1 MSENTGKTDAS
12 MQGPSLNKGGMN
24 RKRIVIAVVVAV
36 VIVAGCGM
44 FAWHNSPSFCGTVC
58 HAPMSKYVSDFEAG
72 QVDGGSSAMLA
83 AYHAADADMN
93 CLSCHEAKID
103 EQVTEGMSWVS
114 GSYNFDS
121 SSQMLES
128 RSGEFATA
136 EFCLRIGCHDGINTV
151 DDLTA
156 ATADKEFNPHD
167 WSQHGVVACGNCHK
181 AHETSE
187 FYCTQC
193 HLDATY
199 SSVPNGWNVSIDG
212 TTYKVENG
220 QLNELQK

>member
-1 MSENTGKTDAS
+1 MSENTEKVAE
-12 MQGPSLNKGGMN
+12 QAAKPAPKKGATRG
-24 RKRIVIAVVVAV
+24 RIVAAVVVAV

-58 HAPMSKYVSDFEAG
+58 HTPMSKYVADFEAG
-72 QVDGGSSAMLA
+72 PVDGGSTAMLA
-83 AYHAADADMN
+83 AYHGADADMN

-103 EQVTEGMSWVS
+103 EQVTEGMSWIS

-121 SSQMLES
+121 DTQMLES
-128 RSGEFATA
+128 RSGELPTA
-136 EFCLRIGCHDGINTV
+136 EFCLKSGCHDGINTV

-156 ATADKEFNPHD
+156 ATADREFNPHD
-167 WSQHGVVACGNCHK
+167 WSQHGVVTCGNCHK

-199 SSVPNGWNVSIDG
+199 SSVSNGWNVVIDG
-212 TTYKVENG
+212 TTYKVNDG
-220 QLNELQK
+220 QLVEQ

>member
-1 MSENTGKTDAS
+1 MSENAGKTDAS
-12 MQGPSLNKGGMN
+12 MQGSSLNKGGMN

-36 VIVAGCGM
+36 AIVAGCGM

-58 HAPMSKYVSDFEAG
+58 HTPMSKYVSDFEAG
-72 QVDGGSSAMLA
+72 PVDGGSSAMLA
-83 AYHAADADMN
+83 AYHGADVDMN

-136 EFCLRIGCHDGINTV
+136 EFCLRSGCRDGINTV
-151 DDLTA
+151 T
-156 ATADKEFNPHD
+156 
-167 WSQHGVVACGNCHK
+167 
-181 AHETSE
+181 
-187 FYCTQC
+187 
-193 HLDATY
+193 
-199 SSVPNGWNVSIDG
+199 I
-212 TTYKVENG
+212 
-220 QLNELQK
+220 